1 MHDIGKKILRDN
13 VLVNFVVRNF
23 LRIVGVRSNIFKSI
37 VNRYRVFGT
46 VDLKINDIQFKF
58 FTKADDFIANEI
70 YYDRSYEADEFLLLQ
85 SLLSES
91 DYFIDVGA
99 NTGIFS
105 IYVAN
110 LDSRIQVISFEP
122 HLGNFTR
129 LSKNIHI
136 NKLKNITAFSYAL
149 GDQAETISFTVPA
162 DMSISTTA
170 SANDEFTR
178 NFHSIKFA
186 TVSVEQIT
194 LDEALSRFSISSR
207 DVLKIDVEYYEMNVL
222 RGAAS
227 LIKNARPIIIIE
239 ILQFNSLVK
248 QFPGMKDRINP
259 THGTEI
265 FSFLKQLGYHAYG
278 IANNELLAVESLEG
292 ATNRNF
298 LFLPFQLGQSRNS
311 FNELSKELH
320 QFRIEG

>member
-1 MHDIGKKILRDN
+1 MHDIVKKILRDN
-13 VLVNFVVRNF
+13 ALVNFVVRNF
-23 LRIVGVRSNIFKSI
+23 LRIVLVRSNIFKSI

-70 YYDRSYEADEFLLLQ
+70 YYDKSYEADEFLLLQ
-85 SLLSES
+85 SLLSGS
-91 DYFIDVGA
+91 NYFIDVGA

-105 IYVAN
+105 IYAAN
-110 LDSRIQVISFEP
+110 LDSKIQIISFEP
-122 HLGNFTR
+122 HPGNFTR

-136 NKLKNITAFSYAL
+136 NNLKNITAFPYVL

-170 SANDEFTR
+170 SVNNDFTR
-178 NFHSIKFA
+178 NFHSIEFT
-186 TVSVEQIT
+186 TVSVEQVT

-222 RGAAS
+222 RGAVS
-227 LIKNARPIIIIE
+227 LIKNARPIIVIE
-239 ILQFNSLVK
+239 ILQFSSLVK
-248 QFPGMKDRINP
+248 QFPGMNDRISP

-265 FSFLKQLGYHAYG
+265 FSFLKQLGYYAYG
-278 IANNELLAVESLEG
+278 IGNDELLAVESLEG

-298 LFLPFQLGQSRNS
+298 LFLPIRLGQSRYS
-311 FNELSKELH
+311 FKELSKELH
-320 QFRIEG
+320 LFKSGG